1 MIGMGI
7 GAAESPFRLV
17 NRRALEAL
25 RNGVPNGD
33 AVAVLGCNQPSVERE
48 FNSMLTRVSGESD
61 TADSGLGMLVAGEFG
76 AGKSHLLSYLE
87 TQALKQNFVCS
98 RVVISKETP
107 LFDMEKVFKAAVANG
122 RVPGVTGHMVEEI
135 AQTLEYNSQSYA
147 DFWVWANREDN
158 GLHRILPATLLVH
171 EKDNDPELLN
181 EINWFWSGEKIQLK
195 SVRDGLSHI
204 GQRQAYS
211 FRAPI
216 ARDMPRQKLRFL
228 LELIKAAGYRGWVIL
243 MDEIELVANYS
254 VLQRARSYGELTRW
268 LGQASDEK
276 YPGLVVVGAVTAGLA
291 ELVLDTKEDRDKAA
305 LRLRAR
311 GRDTDNLLAAR
322 AETGMRLIERG
333 LHPLDDPDDATLS
346 ALYDKLK
353 EIHSRAY
360 SWDAPDI
367 DLGTSQARRPR
378 IRSFV
383 RRWISEWD
391 LRRLHP
397 ELEPDIE
404 VTEVQFRYEEDTT
417 LEHPAS
423 DDPVSATINE
433 ADSSASG
440 PEPHPVH
447 RQV

>member
-1 MIGMGI
+1 MGT
-7 GAAESPFRLV
+7 GSAESSSRLAS
-17 NRRALEAL
+17 RRALEAL

-48 FNSMLTRVSGESD
+48 FNSMLARVSGESD
-61 TADSGLGMLVAGEFG
+61 MADSGLGMLVAGEFG

-87 TQALKQNFVCS
+87 TQALSRNFVCS

-122 RVPGVTGHMVEEI
+122 RVPGITGHMVEEI
-135 AQTLEYNSQSYA
+135 AQTLEYSSQDYA
-147 DFWVWANREDN
+147 DFFVWANREDN
-158 GLHRILPATLLVH
+158 GLHRILPVTLLVH

-181 EINWFWSGEKIQLK
+181 EINWFWAGEKIQLK

-216 ARDMPRQKLRFL
+216 ARDMPPQKLRFL

-268 LGQASDEK
+268 LGRAADER
-276 YPGLVVVGAVTAGLA
+276 YPGLVVVGTVTAGLA

-305 LRLRAR
+305 PRLRAR

-346 ALYDKLK
+346 FLYDKLK
-353 EIHSRAY
+353 DIHSRAY

-367 DLGTSQARRPR
+367 DCGIAQTRRPR

-383 RRWISEWD
+383 RRWINEWD
-391 LRRLHP
+391 LRRLYP

-404 VTEVQFRYEEDTT
+404 VTEVRFRYEEDTT

-423 DDPVSATINE
+423 DDPGSATIHE
-433 ADSSASG
+433 ADGSARG
-440 PEPHPVH
+440 PESRPSR

>member
-1 MIGMGI
+1 MVV
-7 GAAESPFRLV
+7 GAAESSSRLV

-48 FNSMLTRVSGESD
+48 FNSMLDRVSSESD
-61 TADSGLGMLVAGEFG
+61 MADSGLGMLVAGEFG

-87 TQALKQNFVCS
+87 TQALQRNFVCS

-107 LFDMEKVFKAAVANG
+107 LFDMEKVFRAAVANG
-122 RVPGVTGHMVEEI
+122 RVPGITGHMVEEI
-135 AQTLEYNSQSYA
+135 AQTLDYNSRSYA
-147 DFWVWANREDN
+147 DFFVWANREDN
-158 GLHRILPATLLVH
+158 GLHRILPATLMVH

-181 EINWFWSGEKIQLK
+181 EINWFWAGEKIQLK
-195 SVRDGLSHI
+195 SVRDGLTHI
-204 GQRQAYS
+204 GQRQTYS
-211 FRAPI
+211 FRAPT
-216 ARDMPRQKLRFL
+216 ARDMPPQKLRFL
-228 LELIKAAGYRGWVIL
+228 LELIKAAGYNGWVIL

-268 LGQASDEK
+268 LGQAADEN
-276 YPGLVVVGAVTAGLA
+276 YPGLVVVGTVTAGLA
-291 ELVLDTKEDRDKAA
+291 ELVLDTKEDRDKAVP
-305 LRLRAR
+305 RLRAR
-311 GRDTDNLLAAR
+311 GRDADNLLAAR

-346 ALYDKLK
+346 GLYDKLK
-353 EIHSRAY
+353 DIHSRAY

-367 DLGTSQARRPR
+367 DRGIAQTRRPR

-383 RRWISEWD
+383 RRWINEWD
-391 LRRLHP
+391 LRRLYP
-397 ELEPDIE
+397 ELKPHIE
-404 VTEVQFRYEEDTT
+404 VSEMQFSYEEDTT

-423 DDPVSATINE
+423 DDPGSVTINE
-433 ADSSASG
+433 ADG
-440 PEPHPVH
+440 PAYVPESRPVH

>member
-1 MIGMGI
+1 MGT
-7 GAAESPFRLV
+7 GAAESLSRLA

-48 FNSMLTRVSGESD
+48 FNSMLARVSGESD
-61 TADSGLGMLVAGEFG
+61 AADSGSGMLVAGEFG

-87 TQALKQNFVCS
+87 TRALQRNFVCS

-135 AQTLEYNSQSYA
+135 AQMLEFNSQGYA
-147 DFWVWANREDN
+147 DFFVWANREDN

-171 EKDNDPELLN
+171 EKYDDPELLN
-181 EINWFWSGEKIQLK
+181 EINWFWAGEKIQLK
-195 SVRDGLSHI
+195 SVRDGLTHI

-216 ARDMPRQKLRFL
+216 ARDMPPQKLRFL
-228 LELIKAAGYRGWVIL
+228 LELIKAAGYQGWVIL

-254 VLQRARSYGELTRW
+254 VLQRARSYGELARW
-268 LGQASDEK
+268 LGQAADEK
-276 YPGLVVVGAVTAGLA
+276 YPGLVVVGTVTAGLA

-305 LRLRAR
+305 PRLRAR
-311 GRDTDNLLAAR
+311 GRNADNLLAAR

-333 LHPLDDPDDATLS
+333 LQPLDDPDDATLS

-353 EIHSRAY
+353 GIHSLAY

-367 DLGTSQARRPR
+367 APGIARTRRPR

-383 RRWISEWD
+383 RRWINEWD
-391 LRRLHP
+391 LRRLYP

-404 VTEVQFRYEEDTT
+404 VTEVQFKYEEDTA

-423 DDPVSATINE
+423 DDTGSATINE
-433 ADSSASG
+433 ADRSAYG
-440 PEPHPVH
+440 PESRPVH
-447 RQV
+447 PQV